1 MMFTFPR
8 STFLRFAPVALLI
21 GALVQ
26 PVRADAQIS
35 VVGNTVEE
43 HTAAPGQSYEG
54 TILVRNVTATPQ
66 SVRIYKT
73 DYLFYAN
80 GTSHFDDPGTTPRSN
95 ANWIKPSASSIV
107 VPPMGELTVG
117 YTISVPASDTL
128 RGTYWSALM
137 IEGASSVPPSIGT
150 KQVGVGAIVR
160 YAVQLATHLPK
171 TGSRKVAFSNQ
182 ALSTDSTGHRVLELD
197 VQNTGE
203 RAYRPNLWVE
213 LYDGNG
219 VVRGRVE
226 QQRGLLYPGTSL
238 KQRFVFD
245 ALPAGSYKAVV
256 FADSGDDAVFAT
268 QYKLDY

>member
-1 MMFTFPR
+1 MFTSLR
-8 STFLRFAPVALLI
+8 STFLRYAPLALVI
-21 GALVQ
+21 GAFTL
-26 PVRADAQIS
+26 PARAGAQIA
-35 VVGNTVEE
+35 VVGSTVEE
-43 HTAAPGQSYEG
+43 HSAAPGQSYEG
-54 TILVRNVTATPQ
+54 TILVRNTTATPQ
-66 SVRIYKT
+66 SVRIYKS

-80 GTSHFDDPGTTPRSN
+80 GTSHFDDAGTTPRSN
-95 ANWIKPSASSIV
+95 ANWVKPSASTVV

-117 YTISVPASDTL
+117 YTISVPANDTL

-137 IEGASSVPPSIGT
+137 VEGAPTAPPAASA
-150 KQVGVGAIVR
+150 KQVGIGAVVR

-171 TGSRKVAFSNQ
+171 AGSRKVAFSNQ
-182 ALSTDSTGHRVLELD
+182 VLSTDSTGHRVLELD

-213 LYDGNG
+213 LYDANG
-219 VVRGRVE
+219 VVRGRRE

-256 FADSGDDAVFAT
+256 FADSGDDSVFAS
-268 QYKLDY
+268 QYKLEY